1 MKKIISLFLLFVIS
15 IQSGYA
21 VGVSVWFFMNR
32 EKIAEKYCVNKNRPA
47 LKCNGKCYLSKK
59 MKEAAAED
67 NAIPIPEGIHFIK
80 SVNCIITD
88 ISLPQTHSADLVS
101 EPNRKGEFVNHY
113 EYQLISEIFHPPGH
127 SASRS
132 FLF

>member
-1 MKKIISLFLLFVIS
+1 MKKIISLFLLFVVS

-32 EKIAEKYCVNKNRPA
+32 DKIAEKYCVNKNRPA

-67 NAIPIPEGIHFIK
+67 NAVPIPEGIHFVK
-80 SVNCIITD
+80 SVNCILTEFS
-88 ISLPQTHSADLVS
+88 SLQTLSIDLLS
-101 EPNRKGEFVNHY
+101 EPNLESEFTNHY
-113 EYQLISEIFHPPGH
+113 DYQLIAEIFHPPGH
-127 SASRS
+127 SADRS
-132 FLF
+132 FLS